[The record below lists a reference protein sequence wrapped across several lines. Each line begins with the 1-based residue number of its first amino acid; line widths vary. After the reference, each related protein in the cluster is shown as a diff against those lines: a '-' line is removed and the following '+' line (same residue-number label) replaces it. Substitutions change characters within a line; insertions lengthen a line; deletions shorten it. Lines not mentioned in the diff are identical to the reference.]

1 MTYTH
6 LVSKRSK
13 SSIHFHFRSKIP
25 KDLIS
30 HFNERNQFQISLN
43 DVKNGETLLLSLRL
57 NTIVQQ
63 LYSDIRSGMKNLTL
77 EDIKEILRIEVRKS
91 ILHSG
96 HVSGG
101 HNEIY
106 DSMRKVK
113 SLEKVYS
120 KEINIRKSLLTE
132 PNEVRESVD
141 KKLHTILESLEITL
155 DKQSLNY
162 KKLRSSFIDLY
173 LLRFKWI
180 KDMMDESG
188 RTDDDFRMEVDEKL
202 KMNLFPEL
210 NEQELNSKLQVSES
224 ILGSSSKWSL
234 GNEVGQSQSKLSK
247 LQSTC
252 ISKGIKKFIS
262 EKYKLMNK
270 SEMMMRT
277 NLEMLIEEFGDISL
291 GKFDRGMCVKFKD
304 DIKKLPRNRS
314 KLPQYRDLE
323 FHEQVLLNV
332 DEKDRISTKTVNNI
346 LGYVSSFMEWC
357 VINDLVEKNFF
368 KGMKLKIKVSH
379 RDERDKFTEKELK
392 KIFQKHNYIEFTG
405 VEKHK
410 YSNYWSPLISVF
422 SGLRLNEICSL
433 YLDNI
438 IQVKCNGRGK
448 RWCFNILEESN
459 RPDKHLKTLSS
470 RRIVPIHD
478 ILIDLDFIE
487 FVELLKKR
495 HTNRQRLFQEL
506 KYGEGSYIRN
516 VSVFFNK
523 RYLTLL
529 GLKTDK
535 KNFHSIRHTV
545 VDHLK
550 QKGVEVSFINEL
562 VGHHHGNIDLDRYGK
577 GYNSDIIYNNC
588 VKKIQYETSH
598 TRGIDFKSLKIDWK
612 KIITTRVW

>member
-6 LVSKRSK
+6 LVSKKSK
-13 SSIHFHFRSKIP
+13 SSIHFHFRSIIP

-30 HFNERNQFQISLN
+30 YFNEKTVFQISLIGVRN
-43 DVKNGETLLLSLRL
+43 CESLLLSLRL
-57 NTIVQQ
+57 KRIVQQ
-63 LYSDIRSGMKNLTL
+63 IYSDIRSGMKNLSL

-91 ILHSG
+91 ILHSS
-96 HVSGG
+96 HISEG

-106 DSMRKVK
+106 DSMRKVE
-113 SLEKVYS
+113 SREKIYS
-120 KEINIRKSLLTE
+120 REINIRKSLLTNS
-132 PNEVRESVD
+132 NEVKESVD
-141 KKLHTILESLEITL
+141 KKLQTILESLEITL

-188 RTDDDFRMEVDEKL
+188 RTDEDFRREVDEKL
-202 KMNLFPEL
+202 DMNLFPEL
-210 NEQELNSKLQVSES
+210 
-224 ILGSSSKWSL
+224 
-234 GNEVGQSQSKLSK
+234 VGQTQSQVQQVTVNQEVHTDQKVSSLSK
-247 LQSTC
+247 HQSTS
-252 ISKGIKKFIS
+252 ISVGIDKFIS
-262 EKYKLMNK
+262 EKYKLTSK

-277 NLEMLIEEFGDISL
+277 HIEMLIEEFGDISL
-291 GKFDRGMCVKFKD
+291 GKLDRGMCVKFKD
-304 DIKKLPRNRS
+304 DIRKLPRNRS
-314 KLPQYRDLE
+314 KIQQYRNLD
-323 FHEQVLLNV
+323 FHEQVSLNV
-332 DEKDRISTKTVNNI
+332 DEKDRISTTTVNNI
-346 LGYVSSFMEWC
+346 LGYVSSFMKWS
-357 VINDLVEKNFF
+357 VINGFVEVNFF
-368 KGMKLKIKVSH
+368 EGMKLKKQIRQ
-379 RDERDKFTEKELK
+379 RDERDRFTEKEIK
-392 KIFQKHNYIEFTG
+392 KIFQKHNYIEFTE
-405 VEKHK
+405 VENHK

-422 SGLRLNEICSL
+422 SGMRLNEICSL

-438 IQVKCNGRGK
+438 IQEKVNGRK
-448 RWCFNILEESN
+448 KIWCFNILEEPD

-470 RRIVPIHD
+470 KRVVPIHD
-478 ILIDLDFIE
+478 TLIDLGFIE

-516 VSVFFNK
+516 VSYFFNK
-523 RYLTLL
+523 KYLPLL

-550 QKGVEVSFINEL
+550 QRLVDISFINEL

-577 GYNSDIIYNNC
+577 GFTTDIIYNKC
-588 VKKIQYETSH
+588 VKKINYETSH
-598 TRGIDFKSLKIDWK
+598 TRGIDFMSLKIDWK

>member
-6 LVSKRSK
+6 LVPKRSK

-30 HFNERNQFQISLN
+30 YFNETKQFQISLN
-43 DVKNGETLLLSLRL
+43 NVRNRQTLLVSLRL
-57 NTIVQQ
+57 KSIVQQ

-141 KKLHTILESLEITL
+141 KKLQNILESLEITL

-188 RTDDDFRMEVDEKL
+188 RTDEDFRREVDEKL
-202 KMNLFPEL
+202 DMNLFPEL
-210 NEQELNSKLQVSES
+210 
-224 ILGSSSKWSL
+224 
-234 GNEVGQSQSKLSK
+234 VGQTQSQVQQVTVNQEVHTDQKVSSLSK
-247 LQSTC
+247 HQSTS
-252 ISKGIKKFIS
+252 ISVGIDKFIS
-262 EKYKLMNK
+262 EKYKLTSK

-277 NLEMLIEEFGDISL
+277 HIEMLIEEFGDISL
-291 GKFDRGMCVKFKD
+291 GKLDRGMCVKFKD
-304 DIKKLPRNRS
+304 DIRKLPRNRS
-314 KLPQYRDLE
+314 KIQQYRNLD
-323 FHEQVLLNV
+323 FHEQVSLNV
-332 DEKDRISTKTVNNI
+332 DEKDRISTTTVNNI
-346 LGYVSSFMEWC
+346 LGYVSSFMKWSR
-357 VINDLVEKNFF
+357 INGFVEVNFF
-368 KGMKLKIKVSH
+368 EGMKLKKQIRQ
-379 RDERDKFTEKELK
+379 RDERDRFTEKEIK
-392 KIFQKHNYIEFTG
+392 KIFQKHNYIEFTE
-405 VEKHK
+405 VENHK
-410 YSNYWSPLISVF
+410 YSNYWTPLISVF
-422 SGLRLNEICSL
+422 SGMRLNEICSL

-438 IQVKCNGRGK
+438 IQEKVNGRK
-448 RWCFNILEESN
+448 KIWCFNILEEPD

-470 RRIVPIHD
+470 KRVVPIHD
-478 ILIDLDFIE
+478 TLIDLGFIE

-516 VSVFFNK
+516 VSYFFNK
-523 RYLTLL
+523 KYLPLL

-550 QKGVEVSFINEL
+550 QRLVDISFINEL

-577 GYNSDIIYNNC
+577 GFTTDIIYNKC
-588 VKKIQYETSH
+588 VKKINYETSH
-598 TRGIDFKSLKIDWK
+598 TRGIDFMSLKIDWK

>member
-6 LVSKRSK
+6 LVSKKSK
-13 SSIHFHFRSKIP
+13 SSIHFHFRSIIP

-30 HFNERNQFQISLN
+30 YFNEKTVFQISLIGVRN
-43 DVKNGETLLLSLRL
+43 CESLLLSLRL
-57 NTIVQQ
+57 KRIVQQ
-63 LYSDIRSGMKNLTL
+63 IYSDIRSGMKNLSL

-91 ILHSG
+91 ILHSS
-96 HVSGG
+96 HISEG

-106 DSMRKVK
+106 DSMRKIE
-113 SLEKVYS
+113 SREKIYS
-120 KEINIRKSLLTE
+120 REINIRKSLLTNS
-132 PNEVRESVD
+132 NEVKESVD
-141 KKLHTILESLEITL
+141 KKLQTILESLEITL

-188 RTDDDFRMEVDEKL
+188 RTDEDFRREVDEKL
-202 KMNLFPEL
+202 DMNLFPEL
-210 NEQELNSKLQVSES
+210 
-224 ILGSSSKWSL
+224 
-234 GNEVGQSQSKLSK
+234 VGQTQSQVQQVTVNQEVHTDQKVSSLSK
-247 LQSTC
+247 HQSTS
-252 ISKGIKKFIS
+252 ISVGIDKFIS
-262 EKYKLMNK
+262 EKYKLTSK

-277 NLEMLIEEFGDISL
+277 HIEMLIEEFGDISL
-291 GKFDRGMCVKFKD
+291 GKLDRGMCVKFKD
-304 DIKKLPRNRS
+304 DIRKLPRNRS
-314 KLPQYRDLE
+314 KIQQYRNLD
-323 FHEQVLLNV
+323 FHEQVSLNV
-332 DEKDRISTKTVNNI
+332 DEKDRISTTTVNNI
-346 LGYVSSFMEWC
+346 LGYVSSFMKWSR
-357 VINDLVEKNFF
+357 INGFVEVNFF
-368 KGMKLKIKVSH
+368 EGMKLKKQIRQ
-379 RDERDKFTEKELK
+379 RDERDRFTEKEIK
-392 KIFQKHNYIEFTG
+392 KIFQKHNYIEFTE

-410 YSNYWSPLISVF
+410 YSNYWTPLISVF

-438 IQVKCNGRGK
+438 IQDKVNGRK
-448 RWCFNILEESN
+448 KIWCFNILEEPD

-470 RRIVPIHD
+470 KRVVPIHD
-478 ILIDLDFIE
+478 TLIDLGFIE

-516 VSVFFNK
+516 VSYFFNK
-523 RYLTLL
+523 KYLPLL

-550 QKGVEVSFINEL
+550 QRLVDISFINEL

-577 GYNSDIIYNNC
+577 GFTTDIIYNKC
-588 VKKIQYETSH
+588 VKKINYETSH
-598 TRGIDFKSLKIDWK
+598 TRGIDFKSLKMDWG